1 MKTLHNTNY
10 FIIIDL
16 INNLFHSN
24 SCWNLS
30 YLSYDDDRN
39 SKGKLEMRN
48 NGEKISKYLLEKK
61 RKAKNNILPYLVKK
75 KYNRD
80 GLNIKYNHVF
90 INKFIFRATYVYIN
104 SYSYIHANIYTYM

>member
-16 INNLFHSN
+16 IDNLFRSN
-24 SCWNLS
+24 SCWN
-30 YLSYDDDRN
+30 LSYDDDRN

-75 KYNRD
+75 
-80 GLNIKYNHVF
+80 NIIV
-90 INKFIFRATYVYIN
+90 
-104 SYSYIHANIYTYM
+104 MD